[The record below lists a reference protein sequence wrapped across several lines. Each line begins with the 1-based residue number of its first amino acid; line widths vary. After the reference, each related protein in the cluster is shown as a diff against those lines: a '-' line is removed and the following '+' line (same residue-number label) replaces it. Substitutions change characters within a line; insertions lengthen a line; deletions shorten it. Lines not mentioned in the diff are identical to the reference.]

1 MLALLRLIAIL
12 LGLGVVGF
20 AIAYLRTGNRKHLK
34 RAQQT
39 FIGGLIAALVFFA
52 VMFVQRLF

>member
-1 MLALLRLIAIL
+1 MLAFLRIVAIL

-20 AIAYLRTGNRKHLK
+20 ALAYLRTGDRKHLR

-39 FIGGLIAALVFFA
+39 FIGGLVAALVFFA

>member
-1 MLALLRLIAIL
+1 MLAFLRIVAIL

-20 AIAYLRTGNRKHLK
+20 ALAYLRTGDRKHLK

-39 FIGGLIAALVFFA
+39 FIGGLAAALVFFA